1 MSYLL
6 VPEDEKDLVT
16 YLVNGLGLRLL
27 LSDVA
32 PNREPRVAQDP
43 WSAVPTEL
51 GKQNDTTPSHLI
63 FWCSQLG
70 PIRTLVDA
78 PVTSDARTQVARQLT
93 QQMAGHEYE
102 DIIDLSRTPVIR
114 WLRCS
119 WHAPNRL
126 KPALL
131 QGMELEVRQTPK
143 PVLKLYA
150 KVGRW
155 LKSRGEKLNPFE
167 HCMEL
172 PGAQPRNLKTF
183 WVWVHRHALE
193 SVKRGLEIW
202 PWTG

>member
-6 VPEDEKDLVT
+6 IPEDEKDLVT
-16 YLVNGLGLRLL
+16 YLVNGLGLKLL

-43 WSAVPTEL
+43 LSAVPTEL
-51 GKQNDTTPSHLI
+51 GKQYDATPSHLI

-78 PVTSDARTQVARQLT
+78 PVTSDPRTQVARQLT
-93 QQMAGHEYE
+93 QQSAGDEYE
-102 DIIDLSRTPVIR
+102 DVIDLSRTPVLR
-114 WLRCS
+114 WRRCC

-131 QGMELEVRQTPK
+131 QGMELKVRQTPK
-143 PVLKLYA
+143 DLLKLYA
-150 KVGRW
+150 KVERW

-167 HCMEL
+167 HCTEL
-172 PGAQPRNLKTF
+172 PGAQPRNLNTF
-183 WVWVHRHALE
+183 WVWVHPHALE
-193 SVKRGLEIW
+193 SVRRGLEIW